1 MTFYAERV
9 FLPLMNRLM
18 DTAETRRIRERVCA
32 PLAGDV
38 VEIGFGSGLNVPH
51 LPSAVTSLRAVDPLQ
66 RGRALAA
73 RRLAAS
79 HVSVEVVGLDGRSL
93 PLADGSADGVL
104 ATWTLCSIPDPVTAV
119 QEIVRVLR
127 PGGRLHFVEHGR
139 SPDPGVAR
147 WQERLDGFQRRTAC
161 GCSLTKDI
169 PAILEAGGLTVEELD
184 TYYAKGDP
192 KTHGWTFEGVARA
205 AAVTGGGA
213 GVADGDVRAPTG

>member
-18 DTAETRRIRERVCA
+18 DTAETRAIRARVCA

-51 LPSAVTSLRAVDPLQ
+51 LPGAVTSLRAVDPLQ

-73 RRLAAS
+73 RRVAAS
-79 HVSVEVVGLDGRSL
+79 HVPVEVVGLDGRSL
-93 PLADGSADGVL
+93 PLEDGSADAVL
-104 ATWTLCSIPDPVTAV
+104 TTWTLCSIPEPVAAV
-119 QEIVRVLR
+119 REIVRVLR

-169 PAILEAGGLTVEELD
+169 PAILDAGGLAVDELD
-184 TYYAKGDP
+184 TYYVKGEP
-192 KTHGWTFEGVARA
+192 KTHAWTLEGVAQVATATSRSA
-205 AAVTGGGA
+205 T
-213 GVADGDVRAPTG
+213 VADGHRRAATG